1 MLAVLSRLGGDRFAI
16 ETRHIVEIIPMVKAR
31 QLGPVQPW
39 LLGLFN
45 HRGRLLPL
53 VDTGIILSRGP
64 IPVRMHSRIIVCRID
79 LGTVTD
85 PGPHCVG
92 LLVEELLGV
101 DRLEIAPEG
110 LHPGLT
116 SIDGVGLGSLMVTNR
131 GELQLIDPSD
141 LFSVEQ
147 RALLFHQSPVESRV
161 ESLETIS

>member
-64 IPVRMHSRIIVCRID
+64 IPIRMHSRIIVCRVAVEATSD
-79 LGTVTD
+79 A
-85 PGPHCVG
+85 GPHHVG

-101 DRLEIAPEG
+101 DRLKIAPDG

-131 GELQLIDPSD
+131 GELQLIDPSR
-141 LFSVEQ
+141 LFSLEQ
-147 RALLFHQSPVESRV
+147 RSLLFQ
-161 ESLETIS
+161 ESLETIP